1 MRSLILLCFCAVGA
15 LAQAQVVY
23 STGFEEPTFT
33 TGTTITGKD
42 GWINHFSGPNDAGLA
57 QTGIVFAGS
66 QSAQYTTQVG
76 ASASAFGGFASGTV
90 RIFNVSTAPIY
101 ELSWAMRLGQ
111 QGRRSQ
117 FWGMGEFLSPTQSR
131 ALLGLND
138 TGRVVYGANPTA
150 LTVVGSPLAFDTWHT
165 FKMSF
170 NVVTGQV
177 STTVNG
183 INQGTFAA
191 APGGPTLFSAA
202 SMFRYGTLNDRNDTT
217 YFDSVQ
223 LQGVPEPASM
233 IALAAGAGALIARRR
248 RKA

>member
-15 LAQAQVVY
+15 LAHAQVVY

-33 TGTTITGKD
+33 TGTSIAGKD
-42 GWINHFSGPNDAGLA
+42 GWITHFPGPNDAGLA

-90 RIFNVSTAPIY
+90 RLYNVSAAPIY

-131 ALLGLND
+131 ALLGLD
-138 TGRVVYGANPTA
+138 DQGRVVYGQNPAA
-150 LTVVGSPLAFDTWHT
+150 LTVASPALGFDTWHT
-165 FKMSF
+165 FTMSF
-170 NVVTGQV
+170 NITTGLV

-183 INQGTFAA
+183 VARGTFTA
-191 APGGPTLFSAA
+191 APGPSQFVAG

-217 YFDSVQ
+217 YFDNVQ